1 MSKTVSTCICETNLI
16 PNQPQEN
23 VFFHSLY
30 RHQQDFTSE
39 FVRTANSTSP
49 IQICA
54 LFSTQ
59 GPDNLGAFLN
69 LELNKELSSIVAEVS
84 KNSVLDFDS
93 FSKRVINSLNIKVC
107 EFVVNK
113 GGTPLR
119 TSMTLVVIEGDILRV
134 INIGNTRA
142 VLVRDGKIFSLTEEQ
157 TVAHRYVK
165 MGVISAEQEA
175 THPENATLTQYLGKM
190 PQDGEIQADTK
201 VHLKLKDNDELC
213 LMGIGISK
221 KLPAS
226 IRNRVLVNPNSSTE
240 VKCKELISASFNNEV
255 KSGMTAIVIK
265 IESVFLLPGDAVISG
280 DPSHEVAQ
288 QPKKAAKE
296 EATYIDFTKENDRD
310 NTKAFRED
318 LVNRADDEGGDTT
331 MFNSGKINADEV
343 RSGRKEKKE
352 KKENKVLNVIIPILI
367 LLLFV
372 GIGYL
377 VMFIIFNAAHLVNVF
392 DKKTQETHEVE
403 TVIMY
408 AINDNTPVYAE
419 ENVESAIIG
428 VLNKG
433 DVVSKSESGE
443 SFSKVKTADGIEGYV
458 LNVQLSDED
467 PTIVEERPEIESD
480 PTPTPTEETT
490 TEAETTPEETQQT
503 TEATTQA
510 TTATTTTEA
519 TTTTSET
526 VATPTPTPIPETSES
541 NVTAE
546 ATPSPTPVETPT
558 NTPTET
564 PTNTPTADP
573 TPSADTPTPSADT
586 PTDTPAP
593 VEQQNNEENT
603 QE

>member
-69 LELNKELSSIVAEVS
+69 LELNKELSAIVAEVS
-84 KNSVLDFDS
+84 KNSVLDFES

-107 EFVVNK
+107 EFIVNK

-226 IRNRVLVNPNSSTE
+226 IRNRVLVNPSSSTE

-265 IESVFLLPGDAVISG
+265 IESVFLLPGDAVIGG
-280 DPSHEVAQ
+280 DSSHEVAQ
-288 QPKKAAKE
+288 QPKKAVKE
-296 EATYIDFTKENDRD
+296 EATYIDFTKENDRE

-343 RSGRKEKKE
+343 RSGKKDKKE

-367 LLLFV
+367 LLLFI

-377 VMFIIFNAAHLVNVF
+377 VMFIIFNAAHMVNIF
-392 DKKTQETHEVE
+392 DKKPKETHEVE

-433 DVVSKSESGE
+433 DVVSRSETGE
-443 SFSKVKTADGIEGYV
+443 SFSKVKTSDGVEGYV

-490 TEAETTPEETQQT
+490 EAETTPEETEPEQT

-510 TTATTTTEA
+510 TTSTSATTEATTTTEA
-519 TTTTSET
+519 TSESTSATTTSET
-526 VATPTPTPIPETSES
+526 SAES
-541 NVTAE
+541 HVTAE
-546 ATPSPTPVETPT
+546 SSDTTPSSSDTTPSSSDTTPSSAE
-558 NTPTET
+558 P
-564 PTNTPTADP
+564 A
-573 TPSADTPTPSADT
+573 PSADNPTPADT
-586 PTDTPAP
+586 EPAAQGDDTT
-593 VEQQNNEENT
+593 QN
-603 QE
+603 